1 MKLFDEVHRDFQ
13 TRASPVRPLLIVVAT
28 LGVGENIV
36 APERWTEKHPS
47 AGLSDDR
54 DVVIQCARSPAG
66 IEYGSRAITER
77 AVKRIFSSHGDRGW
91 RGRFDL
97 LLERRSEDKPVRCQ
111 IVFLGDVG

>member
-36 APERWTEKHPS
+36 APERWTEKHPTT
-47 AGLSDDR
+47 GLSDNR
-54 DVVIQCARSPAG
+54 DVIIQRARSAAG
-66 IEYGSRAITER
+66 IQDGRRAISER

-97 LLERRSEDKPVRCQ
+97 LLERRAEDKP
-111 IVFLGDVG
+111 I